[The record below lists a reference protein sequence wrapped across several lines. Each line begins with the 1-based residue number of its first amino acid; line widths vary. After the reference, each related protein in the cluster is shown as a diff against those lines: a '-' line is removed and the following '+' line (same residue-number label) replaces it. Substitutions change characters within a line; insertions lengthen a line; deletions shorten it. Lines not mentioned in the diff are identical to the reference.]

1 MKKIIS
7 ILTAVVLILT
17 AFSGCTQDTK
27 NPVDESESYV
37 QNGGDI
43 VLGNPSGKTVGI
55 HTEKQA
61 GYLAGDYSKISSFA
75 KGKKEL
81 SKPEPVSF
89 SWSGK
94 NSADTYT
101 INISE
106 NSDMSDSMT
115 FTSDVTTAEIYNLK
129 IATKYY
135 WTVSADGDT
144 SGVGSFE
151 TEDILPRNINVDGVT
166 NVRDLGGYMTSGG
179 TRTKQG
185 MIYRCGRL
193 NKSSAETPEI
203 EITAEGI
210 KTMRDDLRIKT
221 EIDLRRADNGEVG
234 AITKSPLGPD
244 INYVNCPMD
253 WEGNMFE
260 KNPEEIKRVFAILAD
275 ENNYPVIFHCNIGTD
290 RTGMIAFL
298 VNALL
303 GVEEKDL
310 FTDYLYSNFGNIGGS
325 RSIDGNLM
333 KCGYYDAIKNSEGAS
348 LSEKTY
354 NCLVG
359 IGVPAQQLD
368 SVIAILG

>member
-7 ILTAVVLILT
+7 ILTAIVLILT
-17 AFSGCTQDTK
+17 VFSGCNQDTK
-27 NPVDESESYV
+27 NPPDESESFV
-37 QNGGDI
+37 QTEGNITLNGP
-43 VLGNPSGKTVGI
+43 LGVTVGI
-55 HTEKQA
+55 HTDKQA
-61 GYLAGDYSKISSFA
+61 KYLAGKYSLIRLFA
-75 KGKKEL
+75 NGKKEL

-89 SWSGK
+89 SWSDK

-106 NSDMSDSMT
+106 NSDMTDSMT

-135 WTVSADGDT
+135 WSVSADGET
-144 SGVGSFE
+144 SNISSFE

-166 NVRDLGGYMTSGG
+166 NMRDLGGYMTSDG

-210 KTMRDDLRIKT
+210 KTMRDDLGIRT
-221 EIDLRRADNGEVG
+221 EIDLRKADGETG
-234 AITKSPLGPD
+234 AITESPLGSD
-244 INYVNCPMD
+244 INYVHCPMS
-253 WEGNMFE
+253 WEDNMFE
-260 KNPEEIKRVFAILAD
+260 NNPEEIKHVFSILAD

-303 GVEEKDL
+303 GVDEDAL
-310 FTDYLYSNFGNIGGS
+310 FTDYLYSNFGNIGGTRTIS
-325 RSIDGNLM
+325 GNLM
-333 KCGYYDAIKNSEGAS
+333 KCGYYDAIENSEGAS

-354 NCLVG
+354 NCLIG